1 MSLTITVRKVSLIIA
16 LTLAW
21 CGLWRTFSFA
31 NVLSGLVIS
40 AAVVM
45 SGVSTPGTGA
55 IRVVPLLKLGWLVFV
70 DLVSSTKE
78 VATEILTPTDYTDEG
93 VIAVELDAECGD
105 HLLLL
110 AVAITLTPGTAV
122 VEVDPNNTTLYLH
135 LLHIDQRDETVAHV
149 HHLARLAC
157 EALPASRPTSSEG
170 VSA

>member
-1 MSLTITVRKVSLIIA
+1 MSRTITMRKLSLIIA

-31 NVLSGLVIS
+31 NVLSGFVIS
-40 AAVVM
+40 TAIVL
-45 SGVSTPGTGA
+45 SGVSTPGTGG
-55 IRVVPLLKLGWLVFV
+55 IRIVPLLRLGWLVFV

-93 VIAVELDAECGD
+93 VIAVELDAACGD

-122 VEVDPNNTTLYLH
+122 VEVDPNTTTLYLH
-135 LLHIDQRDETVAHV
+135 LLHIDQREETVSHV
-149 HHLARLAC
+149 HDLARLAC
-157 EALPASRPTSSEG
+157 EALPSSRPKPSGE